1 MRTRRIARWLVL
13 LAVVA
18 LVATACGDDDDDS
31 DASATTAG
39 TTAAAGATT
48 ASGAATTAAS
58 GAAGA
63 CPGTEGCIPPGQPDV
78 NGDGTVDI
86 GILSPGDT
94 NDNGYYESFVIT
106 AREYAEKNGWELIIS
121 DKINPADAQE
131 QARNLCRQKVD
142 MVAVAAGELA
152 DAIPVAAE
160 DVCKGTVW
168 YVAGG
173 AGVTQTPYFFQ
184 TNDNIYE
191 GQYATGIA
199 TGLVMKDAGYTKAG
213 FVTGPEADFT
223 KSAFNSWTAGIKKIL
238 PTAET
243 VATYTGDFDDS
254 AKGVEGAQAQISQ
267 GVKIMYPYLGGST
280 DAVADLSSKS
290 GILNITPGTDRC
302 SDARFGISSIF
313 SPGDFFAAALQDF
326 EKGQVKLGITRTF
339 RIGVDPVPTVTICPA
354 VKNATTLQPEVDAV
368 IKQIVDGTVDPEAE
382 TKAVAGG

>member
-1 MRTRRIARWLVL
+1 MPTKGTARWLVP
-13 LAVVA
+13 LAVLA
-18 LVATACGDDDDDS
+18 LVAAACSDDDDS
-31 DASATTAG
+31 G
-39 TTAAAGATT
+39 T
-48 ASGAATTAAS
+48 

-63 CPGTEGCIPPGQPDV
+63 CPGTEGCIPPNQPDV
-78 NGDGTVDI
+78 NKDGTVNI

-106 AREYAEKNGWELIIS
+106 AREFADKNKWKLVIV

-131 QARNLCRQKVD
+131 QARNICRQNVD

-152 DAIPVAAE
+152 DALPVAQE

-191 GQYATGIA
+191 GQYATGVA
-199 TGLVMKDAGYTKAG
+199 TGLVMKDGGLTKAG

-223 KSAFNSWTAGIKKIL
+223 KNAFNAWTAGIKKIL
-238 PTAET
+238 PTAQT

-254 AKGVEGAQAQISQ
+254 AVGVEGAQAQISQ

-280 DAVADLSSKS
+280 DAVADLSSKA

-313 SPGDFFAAALQDF
+313 SPGDYFAAALQDF
-326 EKGQVKLGITRTF
+326 EKGQVKLGVSRTF
-339 RIGVDPVPTVTICPA
+339 RIGKDPVPTVKICSA
-354 VKNATTLQPEVDAV
+354 VKNAATLQPQVDTV
-368 IKQIVDGTVDPEAE
+368 IKQIADGTVNPETE